1 MDNLPTKRLHIMKN
15 LTCFDVANYILSLN
29 DNDAGDLI
37 SNLKLQK
44 LVYYTQGF
52 SLAIFGKPLF
62 NEKIEA
68 WMHGPVIPD
77 LYHKYKSFGSGA
89 IDTDNLDI
97 DFSKFSED
105 EKNLIQDVF
114 NMYGQYSAWKLR
126 NLTHE
131 EPTWIGAYGR
141 SDSTEISLDSMRKY
155 FLTQIEY

>member
-1 MDNLPTKRLHIMKN
+1 MTN

-52 SLAIFGKPLF
+52 SLAILGKPLF

-141 SDSTEISLDSMRKY
+141 SNSTEISLDSMRKY
-155 FLTQIEY
+155 FLTQIEN

>member
-1 MDNLPTKRLHIMKN
+1 MTN

-52 SLAIFGKPLF
+52 SLAILGKPLF

-89 IDTDNLDI
+89 IDADNLDI

-105 EKNLIQDVF
+105 EKDLIQDVF

-141 SDSTEISLDSMRKY
+141 GDSTEISLDSMKKY
-155 FLTQIEY
+155 FLTQIEN

>member
-1 MDNLPTKRLHIMKN
+1 VDNLLTKRLHIMTN

-52 SLAIFGKPLF
+52 SLAILGKPLF

-141 SDSTEISLDSMRKY
+141 SNSTEISLDSMRKY
-155 FLTQIEY
+155 FLTQIEN

>member
-1 MDNLPTKRLHIMKN
+1 MDNLLTKRLHIMTN

-52 SLAIFGKPLF
+52 SLAILGKPLF

-141 SDSTEISLDSMRKY
+141 SNSTEISLDSMRKY
-155 FLTQIEY
+155 FLTQIEN